1 MNANRRSQSQYNAA
15 SSEDEAIPDKPTP
28 DEIAERAHAQFEAGG
43 SQHGNHVEH
52 WLAAEADL
60 LAERNI

>member
-1 MNANRRSQSQYNAA
+1 MTANQNNQPA
-15 SSEDEAIPDKPTP
+15 STETATEPVLYRPSPE
-28 DEIAERAHAQFEAGG
+28 EIAERAHSHFEAGG